1 MRDWGDDRA
10 AEREAEGSNSRYA
23 EPDAEG
29 IKPVFKTSQ
38 DDVSDSAIH
47 KRIAEGTQF
56 LHIFRKSVGCL

>member
-10 AEREAEGSNSRYA
+10 AERKAEGSNSRYA

-29 IKPVFKTSQ
+29 IKPVFKTSH
-38 DDVSDSAIH
+38 DDVSDSATH
-47 KRIAEGTQF
+47 KRRAEGTQF